1 MIPKS
6 TDTRR
11 PVWAPLS
18 VFGLIAPTL
27 TVLTCLFLIVPIG
40 MSIMAGVTE
49 NFFIGIRSGVTL
61 RWVAEV
67 WNLYRD
73 TIALSMLIALSTL
86 FVTLVLGVPL
96 GYVLARSQ
104 AKWVRMLE
112 EALVLPVAMPGLATG
127 LALVLAYGTYRE
139 FRGSWLF
146 ILVGHVLF
154 TMPFMARSVAAV
166 LSSINLPVLEE
177 AAASLGAGFVQRL
190 FTIAIPNA
198 RGGILAGALM
208 VVTLSMGEFNITWML
223 HTPLTKTLPV
233 GLADSY
239 ASMRLE
245 IGSAY
250 TLVFL
255 LMIVPLLIAM
265 QWLAAHSDA
274 PLKSHQWQPR

>member
-1 MIPKS
+1 MK
-6 TDTRR
+6 R
-11 PVWAPLS
+11 PA
-18 VFGLIAPTL
+18 FALIAPLLTL
-27 TVLTCLFLIVPIG
+27 FTCLFLIVPIG

-49 NFFIGIRSGVTL
+49 NYFIGIRSGVTL
-61 RWVAEV
+61 RWVVEV
-67 WNLYRD
+67 WSLYRE
-73 TIALSMLIALSTL
+73 TIFLSMQVALATL
-86 FVTLVLGVPL
+86 AVTLILGVPL

-104 AKWVRMLE
+104 SRWVRALE

-127 LALVLAYGTYRE
+127 LALVLAFGT
-139 FRGSWLF
+139 FRDFRASWLF

-154 TMPFMARSVAAV
+154 TLPFMARSVAAV

-177 AAASLGAGFVQRL
+177 AAASLGAGFWQR
-190 FTIAIPNA
+190 FVTIVVPNA

-265 QWLAAHSDA
+265 QWLAARGTRT
-274 PLKSHQWQPR
+274 L